1 MKSFAFFQP
10 DPNPKILLMSISL
23 QTGLRQTTTIS
34 PQVQQSLQLLQTPA
48 LELQNLLQS
57 ELQTNPVLEEETPV
71 AELAEAP
78 STETEDEESPG
89 PDTDWPVAS
98 ARPDRPKLDAKQA
111 ILESTIR
118 PESLSEHLESQLALT
133 AASADLRAA
142 ALEIIGNLDENGFLR
157 VELSEIAS
165 AARVAAEIAAQAL
178 ELVQSFHPPGVAART
193 LPEAL
198 LLQLHARGRDDSLE
212 ARIVREHFDLLG
224 KRKFTE
230 MAAALSVPVDSVLA
244 ASEAIARL
252 SPRPGAAY
260 APDRPDLVVRP
271 EATFVRD
278 GERWV
283 PQLEGDLLPR
293 LRISDLYKDLLGD
306 GSADEQTRTYLKE
319 RIRSARFLLQ
329 ALERR
334 QQTLQKLLEVIAQ
347 RQADYF
353 EKGASALHPLTMTDA
368 AAEIGVH
375 ETTVSRA
382 VANKYVRTPF
392 GVVPLRF
399 FFATAVGG
407 EDGQGPAVANT
418 SAKEILAEI
427 VGRENPSQPYSD
439 ATLEELLKERGI
451 PVARRTIAKYRSEL
465 GILPTHLRRKR

>member
-1 MKSFAFFQP
+1 
-10 DPNPKILLMSISL
+10 MSISL

-57 ELQTNPVLEEETPV
+57 ELQTNPVLEEEPPP

-78 STETEDEESPG
+78 ETEDSESS
-89 PDTDWPVAS
+89 DTDADWPVAS
-98 ARPDRPKLDAKQA
+98 VRPDRPKLDPKQA
-111 ILESTIR
+111 ILESTVR

-133 AASADLRAA
+133 TASRELRSAAS
-142 ALEIIGNLDENGFLR
+142 EIIGNLDEDGFLR
-157 VELSEIAS
+157 TDLTEIAS
-165 AARVAAEIAAQAL
+165 AAKTSAETAAQAL
-178 ELVQSFHPPGVAART
+178 VLVQSFHPPGVAART

-212 ARIVREHFDLLG
+212 ARIVREHFELLG
-224 KRKFTE
+224 KRKFTDI
-230 MAAALSVPVDSVLA
+230 AAALSVPVDSVLA
-244 ASEAIARL
+244 ASEAIAKL
-252 SPRPGAAY
+252 SPRPGSAF

-271 EATFVRD
+271 EASFVRD
-278 GERWV
+278 GDRWV

-334 QQTLQKLLEVIAQ
+334 QQTLQKLLEVIGR

-353 EKGASALHPLTMTDA
+353 AQGPAALRPLTMTDA

-427 VGRENPSQPYSD
+427 VGRENPEKPYSD

>member
-1 MKSFAFFQP
+1 MSFAFFQP
-10 DPNPKILLMSISL
+10 DPNPKIHRMSISL

-57 ELQTNPVLEEETPV
+57 ELQTNPVLEEEPPP
-71 AELAEAP
+71 AELAEA
-78 STETEDEESPG
+78 TEEEDGESAEA
-89 PDTDWPVAS
+89 DSDWPIAS
-98 ARPDRPKLDAKQA
+98 ARPDRPKLDPKQA

-118 PESLSEHLESQLALT
+118 PESLSEHLESQLTLAATSPELRR
-133 AASADLRAA
+133 AAS
-142 ALEIIGNLDENGFLR
+142 EIIGNLDEDGFLR
-157 VELSEIAS
+157 TDLAEIAS
-165 AARVAAEIAAQAL
+165 AADVTPETASQAL
-178 ELVQSFHPPGVAART
+178 ALVQSFHPPGVAART

-212 ARIVREHFDLLG
+212 ARIVRDHFDLLG

-230 MAAALSVPVDSVLA
+230 IAAALSVPVDSVLA
-244 ASEAIARL
+244 ASEAIAKL
-252 SPRPGAAY
+252 SPRPGAAF

-271 EATFVRD
+271 EASFVRD
-278 GERWV
+278 GDRWI

-334 QQTLQKLLEVIAQ
+334 QQTLQKLLEVIGR

-353 EKGASALHPLTMTDA
+353 SQGPSALRPLTMTEA
-368 AAEIGVH
+368 AGEVGVH

-407 EDGQGPAVANT
+407 EDGQGPAIANT

-427 VGRENPSQPYSD
+427 VGRENPEKPYSD

-451 PVARRTIAKYRSEL
+451 PVARRTIAKYRTEL

>member
-1 MKSFAFFQP
+1 
-10 DPNPKILLMSISL
+10 MSISL
-23 QTGLRQTTTIS
+23 QTGLRQSTTIS

-48 LELQNLLQS
+48 LELQKLLQS
-57 ELQTNPVLEEETPV
+57 ELQTNPVLEEESPP

-78 STETEDEESPG
+78 SPDTEDTESPG

-98 ARPDRPKLDAKQA
+98 ARPDRSKLDPKQA

-118 PESLSEHLESQLALT
+118 PESLSEHLESQLALAAT
-133 AASADLRAA
+133 GPELRRAAS
-142 ALEIIGNLDENGFLR
+142 EIIGNLDEDGFLR
-157 VELSEIAS
+157 VELP
-165 AARVAAEIAAQAL
+165 EIAAAAKVSPETAAHAL
-178 ELVQSFHPPGVAART
+178 ALVQSFHPPGVAARS

-230 MAAALSVPVDSVLA
+230 IAAAFSVPVDSVLA

-271 EATFVRD
+271 EASFARD

-334 QQTLQKLLEVIAQ
+334 QQTLQKLLEVIGR

-353 EKGASALHPLTMTDA
+353 EQGPAALRPLTMTEA

-427 VGRENPSQPYSD
+427 VGRENPAKPYSD

>member
-1 MKSFAFFQP
+1 
-10 DPNPKILLMSISL
+10 MSISL

-57 ELQTNPVLEEETPV
+57 ELQTNPVLEEEPLTTELLDSAPGESEDTES
-71 AELAEAP
+71 AETD
-78 STETEDEESPG
+78 S
-89 PDTDWPVAS
+89 DWPVAS
-98 ARPDRPKLDAKQA
+98 VRPDRPKLDPKQA
-111 ILESTIR
+111 ILESTVR
-118 PESLSEHLESQLALT
+118 PESLSEHLESQLALAAPSAELRTT
-133 AASADLRAA
+133 AS
-142 ALEIIGNLDENGFLR
+142 EIIGNLDEDGFLR

-165 AARVAAEIAAQAL
+165 AAKVTPEVAAQAL
-178 ELVQSFHPPGVAART
+178 ALVQSFHPPGVAART

-212 ARIVREHFDLLG
+212 ARILRDHFDLLG

-230 MAAALSVPVDSVLA
+230 IAAALAVPVDSVLA

-252 SPRPGAAY
+252 SPRPGAAF

-271 EATFVRD
+271 EASFARD
-278 GERWV
+278 GDRWV

-334 QQTLQKLLEVIAQ
+334 QQTLQKLLEVIGR

-353 EKGASALHPLTMTDA
+353 AQGTSALRPLTMTEA

-407 EDGQGPAVANT
+407 EDGQTPAVANT

-427 VGRENPSQPYSD
+427 VGRENPEKPYSD

-451 PVARRTIAKYRSEL
+451 PVARRTIAKYRNEL

>member
-1 MKSFAFFQP
+1 MSFAFFQP

-57 ELQTNPVLEEETPV
+57 ELQTNPVLEEEPLP

-78 STETEDEESPG
+78 DTDEIESSE
-89 PDTDWPVAS
+89 PDADWPVATV
-98 ARPDRPKLDAKQA
+98 RPDRPRLDPKQA
-111 ILESTIR
+111 LLESTIR
-118 PESLSEHLESQLALT
+118 PESLSEHLESQLALA
-133 AASADLRAA
+133 AASPELRRAA
-142 ALEIIGNLDENGFLR
+142 AEIIGNLDEDGFLR
-157 VELSEIAS
+157 TDLSEIAS
-165 AARVAAEIAAQAL
+165 AAKVSPVAAAQAL
-178 ELVQSFHPPGVAART
+178 DLVQSFHPPGIAARN

-212 ARIVREHFDLLG
+212 ARIVREHFELLG

-230 MAAALSVPVDSVLA
+230 IAAALSVPVDSVLA
-244 ASEAIARL
+244 ASEAIAKL
-252 SPRPGAAY
+252 SPRPGAAF

-271 EATFVRD
+271 EASFVRD
-278 GERWV
+278 GDRWI

-334 QQTLQKLLEVIAQ
+334 QQTLQKLLEVIGR

-353 EKGASALHPLTMTDA
+353 AQGPSALHPLTMTEA
-368 AAEIGVH
+368 AGEIGVH

-407 EDGQGPAVANT
+407 EEGQGPAVANT

-427 VGRENPSQPYSD
+427 VGRENPEKPYSD

>member
-1 MKSFAFFQP
+1 
-10 DPNPKILLMSISL
+10 MSISL

-48 LELQNLLQS
+48 LELHNLLQS
-57 ELQTNPVLEEETPV
+57 ELQTNPVLEEEPP
-71 AELAEAP
+71 AELTEA
-78 STETEDEESPG
+78 SP
-89 PDTDWPVAS
+89 PDTDESDSPEADSDWPIAA
-98 ARPDRPKLDAKQA
+98 ARPDRPKLDPKQA
-111 ILESTIR
+111 ILESTVR
-118 PESLSEHLESQLALT
+118 PESLSEHLESQLAL
-133 AASADLRAA
+133 AVASPELRAS
-142 ALEIIGNLDENGFLR
+142 ALEIIGNLDEDGFLR
-157 VELSEIAS
+157 TELPEIAS
-165 AARVAAEIAAQAL
+165 AAKVPAETAAQAL
-178 ELVQSFHPPGVAART
+178 DLVQSFHPPGVAART

-198 LLQLHARGRDDSLE
+198 LIQLHARGRDDSLE
-212 ARIVREHFDLLG
+212 ARIVREHFNLLG

-230 MAAALSVPVDSVLA
+230 IAAALSVPMDSVLA

-271 EATFVRD
+271 EASFLRD
-278 GERWV
+278 GDRWV
-283 PQLEGDLLPR
+283 PQLESDLLPR

-334 QQTLQKLLEVIAQ
+334 QQTLQKLLEVIGR

-353 EKGASALHPLTMTDA
+353 AQGPVALHPLTMTEA

-407 EDGQGPAVANT
+407 DDGEGPAIANT

-427 VGRENPSQPYSD
+427 VGRENPEKPYSD
-439 ATLEELLKERGI
+439 ATLEELLKERGV
-451 PVARRTIAKYRSEL
+451 PVARRTIAKYRTEL

>member
-1 MKSFAFFQP
+1 
-10 DPNPKILLMSISL
+10 MSISL
-23 QTGLRQTTTIS
+23 QTSLRQTTTIS

-48 LELQNLLQS
+48 LELHNLLQS
-57 ELQTNPVLEEETPV
+57 ELQTNPVLEEEPPPTEPTEATAPE
-71 AELAEAP
+71 AEEPDSPEAD
-78 STETEDEESPG
+78 S
-89 PDTDWPVAS
+89 DWPIAAV
-98 ARPDRPKLDAKQA
+98 RPDRAKLDPKQA
-111 ILESTIR
+111 ILESTVR
-118 PESLSEHLESQLALT
+118 PETLSEHLESQLALAT
-133 AASADLRAA
+133 ALPELRAA
-142 ALEIIGNLDENGFLR
+142 ANEVIGNLDEDGFLR
-157 VELSEIAS
+157 VDL
-165 AARVAAEIAAQAL
+165 AEIAQAAKVSAETAAMAL

-212 ARIVREHFDLLG
+212 ARMVREHFDLLG
-224 KRKFTE
+224 KRKFTDI
-230 MAAALSVPVDSVLA
+230 AALLSVPVDSVLA
-244 ASEAIARL
+244 ASEAIAKL
-252 SPRPGAAY
+252 SPRPGAAF

-271 EATFVRD
+271 EASFVRD
-278 GERWV
+278 GDRWL
-283 PQLEGDLLPR
+283 PHLEGDLLPS

-334 QQTLQKLLEVIAQ
+334 QQTLQKLLEVIGR
-347 RQADYF
+347 RQAAYF
-353 EKGASALHPLTMTDA
+353 EEGPAALRPLTMTDA
-368 AAEIGVH
+368 AAEVGVH

-407 EDGQGPAVANT
+407 EEGQGPAVANT

-427 VGRENPSQPYSD
+427 VGRENPQKPYSD

>member
-1 MKSFAFFQP
+1 
-10 DPNPKILLMSISL
+10 MSISL

-57 ELQTNPVLEEETPV
+57 ELQTNPVLEEEPLTTELLDSTPG
-71 AELAEAP
+71 ESEDTESAEAD
-78 STETEDEESPG
+78 S
-89 PDTDWPVAS
+89 DWPVATV
-98 ARPDRPKLDAKQA
+98 RPDRPKLDPKQA
-111 ILESTIR
+111 ILESTVR
-118 PESLSEHLESQLALT
+118 PESLSEHLESQLALAAPSAEIRTT
-133 AASADLRAA
+133 AS
-142 ALEIIGNLDENGFLR
+142 EIIGNLDEDGFLR

-165 AARVAAEIAAQAL
+165 AAKVTPEVAAQAL
-178 ELVQSFHPPGVAART
+178 ALVQSFHPPGVAART

-212 ARIVREHFDLLG
+212 ARILRDHFDLLG

-230 MAAALSVPVDSVLA
+230 IAAALAVPVDSVLA

-252 SPRPGAAY
+252 SPRPGAAF

-271 EATFVRD
+271 EASFVRD

-283 PQLEGDLLPR
+283 SQLEGDLLPR

-334 QQTLQKLLEVIAQ
+334 QQTLQKLLEVIGR

-353 EKGASALHPLTMTDA
+353 AQGTSALRPLTMTEA

-407 EDGQGPAVANT
+407 EDGQTPAVANT

-427 VGRENPSQPYSD
+427 VGRENPEKPYSD
-439 ATLEELLKERGI
+439 ATLEELLRERGI
-451 PVARRTIAKYRSEL
+451 PVARRTIAKYRNEL

>member
-1 MKSFAFFQP
+1 
-10 DPNPKILLMSISL
+10 MSISL
-23 QTGLRQTTTIS
+23 QTGLRQSTTIS

-48 LELQNLLQS
+48 LELQKLLQS
-57 ELQTNPVLEEETPV
+57 ELQTNPVLEEESPP

-78 STETEDEESPG
+78 SPDTEDTESPG

-98 ARPDRPKLDAKQA
+98 ARPDRSKLDPKQA

-118 PESLSEHLESQLALT
+118 PESLSEHLESQLVLAATGPELRR
-133 AASADLRAA
+133 AAS
-142 ALEIIGNLDENGFLR
+142 EIIGNLDEDGFLR
-157 VELSEIAS
+157 VELP
-165 AARVAAEIAAQAL
+165 EIAAAAKVSPETAAHAL
-178 ELVQSFHPPGVAART
+178 ALVQSFHPPGVAARS

-230 MAAALSVPVDSVLA
+230 IAAAFSVPVDSVLA

-271 EATFVRD
+271 EASFARD

-334 QQTLQKLLEVIAQ
+334 QQTLQKLLEVIGR

-353 EKGASALHPLTMTDA
+353 EQGPAALRPLTMTEA

-427 VGRENPSQPYSD
+427 VGRENPAKPYSD

>member
-1 MKSFAFFQP
+1 
-10 DPNPKILLMSISL
+10 MSISL

-57 ELQTNPVLEEETPV
+57 ELQTNPVLEEEPPP

-78 STETEDEESPG
+78 ETEDAESS
-89 PDTDWPVAS
+89 DADADWPVAS
-98 ARPDRPKLDAKQA
+98 VRPDRPKLDPKQA
-111 ILESTIR
+111 ILESTVR
-118 PESLSEHLESQLALT
+118 PESLSEHLGSQLALT
-133 AASADLRAA
+133 AASRELRQAA
-142 ALEIIGNLDENGFLR
+142 TEIIGNLDEDGFLR
-157 VELSEIAS
+157 TDLTEIAAAAKTS
-165 AARVAAEIAAQAL
+165 AETAAQAL
-178 ELVQSFHPPGVAART
+178 ALVQSFHPPGVAART

-212 ARIVREHFDLLG
+212 ARIVRAHFELLG
-224 KRKFTE
+224 KRKFTDI
-230 MAAALSVPVDSVLA
+230 AAALSVPVDSVLA
-244 ASEAIARL
+244 ASEAIAKL
-252 SPRPGAAY
+252 SPRPGAAF

-271 EATFVRD
+271 EASFFRD
-278 GERWV
+278 GDRWV

-334 QQTLQKLLEVIAQ
+334 QQTLQKLLEVISR

-353 EKGASALHPLTMTDA
+353 SQGPAALRPLTMTDA

-427 VGRENPSQPYSD
+427 VGRENPEKPYSD

>member
-1 MKSFAFFQP
+1 
-10 DPNPKILLMSISL
+10 MSISL
-23 QTGLRQTTTIS
+23 QTGLRQSTTIS

-48 LELQNLLQS
+48 LELQKLLQS
-57 ELQTNPVLEEETPV
+57 ELQTNPVLEEESPP

-78 STETEDEESPG
+78 SPDTEDTESPG

-98 ARPDRPKLDAKQA
+98 ARPDRSKLDPKQA

-118 PESLSEHLESQLALT
+118 PESLSEHLESQLALAAT
-133 AASADLRAA
+133 GPELRRAAS
-142 ALEIIGNLDENGFLR
+142 EIIGNLDEDGFLR
-157 VELSEIAS
+157 VELPEIS
-165 AARVAAEIAAQAL
+165 AAAKVSPETAAHAL
-178 ELVQSFHPPGVAART
+178 ALVQSFHPPGVAARS

-230 MAAALSVPVDSVLA
+230 IAAAFSVPVDSVLA

-271 EATFVRD
+271 EASFARD

-334 QQTLQKLLEVIAQ
+334 QQTLQKLLEVIGR

-353 EKGASALHPLTMTDA
+353 EQGPAALRPLTMTEA

-427 VGRENPSQPYSD
+427 VGRENPAKPYSD

>member
-1 MKSFAFFQP
+1 
-10 DPNPKILLMSISL
+10 MSISL
-23 QTGLRQTTTIS
+23 QTGLRQSTTIS

-48 LELQNLLQS
+48 LELQKLLQS
-57 ELQTNPVLEEETPV
+57 ELQTNPVLEEESPP

-78 STETEDEESPG
+78 SPDTEDTESPG

-98 ARPDRPKLDAKQA
+98 ARPDRSKLDPKQA

-118 PESLSEHLESQLALT
+118 PESLSEHLESQLALAAT
-133 AASADLRAA
+133 GPELRRAAS
-142 ALEIIGNLDENGFLR
+142 EIIGNLDEDGFLR
-157 VELSEIAS
+157 VELPEIS
-165 AARVAAEIAAQAL
+165 AAAKVSPETAAHAL
-178 ELVQSFHPPGVAART
+178 ALVQSFHPPGVAARS

-230 MAAALSVPVDSVLA
+230 IAAAFSVPVDSVLA

-271 EATFVRD
+271 EASFARD

-334 QQTLQKLLEVIAQ
+334 QQTLQKLLEVIGR

-353 EKGASALHPLTMTDA
+353 EQGPAALRPLTMTEA

-382 VANKYVRTPF
+382 VANKYVRSPF

-427 VGRENPSQPYSD
+427 VGRENPAKPYSD

>member
-1 MKSFAFFQP
+1 
-10 DPNPKILLMSISL
+10 MSISL

-48 LELQNLLQS
+48 VELQNLLQS
-57 ELQTNPVLEEETPV
+57 ELQTNPVLEEEPPP

-78 STETEDEESPG
+78 ETDEIESSEA
-89 PDTDWPVAS
+89 DADWPVAS
-98 ARPDRPKLDAKQA
+98 VRPDRPKLDPQQA
-111 ILESTIR
+111 LLESTVR
-118 PESLSEHLESQLALT
+118 PESLSEHLESQLALA
-133 AASADLRAA
+133 AASPELRAA
-142 ALEIIGNLDENGFLR
+142 ALEVIGNLDEDGFLR
-157 VELSEIAS
+157 TDLGEIAS
-165 AARVAAEIAAQAL
+165 AAKVPDEIAAQAL
-178 ELVQSFHPPGVAART
+178 ALVQSFHPPGIAART

-212 ARIVREHFDLLG
+212 ARIVRDHFDLLG

-230 MAAALSVPVDSVLA
+230 IAAALSVPVDSVLA

-271 EATFVRD
+271 EASFLRD
-278 GERWV
+278 GDRWI
-283 PQLEGDLLPR
+283 PQLENDLLPR

-334 QQTLQKLLEVIAQ
+334 QQTLQKLLEVIGR

-353 EKGASALHPLTMTDA
+353 NQGPAALHPLTMTEA

-427 VGRENPSQPYSD
+427 VGRENPEKPYSD

>member
-1 MKSFAFFQP
+1 
-10 DPNPKILLMSISL
+10 MSISL

-48 LELQNLLQS
+48 LELHNLLQS
-57 ELQTNPVLEEETPV
+57 ELQTNPVLEEEPPP

-78 STETEDEESPG
+78 EADEIESSD
-89 PDTDWPVAS
+89 PDADWPVATV
-98 ARPDRPKLDAKQA
+98 RPDRPKLDPKQA
-111 ILESTIR
+111 LLESTIR
-118 PESLSEHLESQLALT
+118 PESLSEHLESQLTLA
-133 AASADLRAA
+133 AASPELRRAA
-142 ALEIIGNLDENGFLR
+142 GEIIGNLDEDGFLR
-157 VELSEIAS
+157 TDLSEIAS
-165 AARVAAEIAAQAL
+165 AAQVSPETSAQAL
-178 ELVQSFHPPGVAART
+178 ELVQSFHPPGIAARN

-212 ARIVREHFDLLG
+212 ARIAREHFDLLG

-230 MAAALSVPVDSVLA
+230 IAAALSVPVDSVLA
-244 ASEAIARL
+244 ASEAIAKL
-252 SPRPGAAY
+252 SPRPGAAF

-271 EATFVRD
+271 EASFVRD
-278 GERWV
+278 GDRWL

-334 QQTLQKLLEVIAQ
+334 QQTLQKLLEVIGR

-353 EKGASALHPLTMTDA
+353 TQGASALRPLTMTEA
-368 AAEIGVH
+368 ANEIGVH

-407 EDGQGPAVANT
+407 EEGQGPAVANT

-427 VGRENPSQPYSD
+427 VGRENPEKPYSD

-451 PVARRTIAKYRSEL
+451 PIARRTIAKYRSEL

>member
-1 MKSFAFFQP
+1 
-10 DPNPKILLMSISL
+10 MSISL

-48 LELQNLLQS
+48 LELHNLLQS
-57 ELQTNPVLEEETPV
+57 ELQTNPVLEEEPP
-71 AELAEAP
+71 AELTEA
-78 STETEDEESPG
+78 SP
-89 PDTDWPVAS
+89 PDTDESDSPEADSDWPIAA
-98 ARPDRPKLDAKQA
+98 ARPDRPKLDPKQA
-111 ILESTIR
+111 ILESTVR
-118 PESLSEHLESQLALT
+118 PESLSEHLESQLALA
-133 AASADLRAA
+133 AASPELRAS
-142 ALEIIGNLDENGFLR
+142 ALEIIGNLDEDGFLR
-157 VELSEIAS
+157 TELPEIAS
-165 AARVAAEIAAQAL
+165 AAKVPAETAAQAL
-178 ELVQSFHPPGVAART
+178 DLVQSFHPPGVAART

-198 LLQLHARGRDDSLE
+198 LIQLHARGRDDSLE
-212 ARIVREHFDLLG
+212 ARIVREHFNLLG

-230 MAAALSVPVDSVLA
+230 IAAALSVPMDSVLA

-271 EATFVRD
+271 EASFLRD
-278 GERWV
+278 GDRWV
-283 PQLEGDLLPR
+283 PQLESDLLPR

-334 QQTLQKLLEVIAQ
+334 QQTLQKLLEVIGR

-353 EKGASALHPLTMTDA
+353 AQGPVALHPLTMTEA

-407 EDGQGPAVANT
+407 DDGEGPAIANT

-427 VGRENPSQPYSD
+427 VGRENPEKPYSD
-439 ATLEELLKERGI
+439 ATLEELLKERGV
-451 PVARRTIAKYRSEL
+451 PVARRTIAKYRTEL

>member
-1 MKSFAFFQP
+1 VSFAFFQA
-10 DPNPKILLMSISL
+10 DPNPKILPMSISL

-48 LELQNLLQS
+48 LELQNLLQT
-57 ELQTNPVLEEETPV
+57 ELQTNPVLEEEPP
-71 AELAEAP
+71 AELTEATP
-78 STETEDEESPG
+78 PESEETDSPEA
-89 PDTDWPVAS
+89 DADWPITS
-98 ARPDRPKLDAKQA
+98 HRSDRAKLDPKQA

-118 PESLSEHLESQLALT
+118 PESLSEHLESQLAFT
-133 AASADLRAA
+133 TTSPDLRAA
-142 ALEIIGNLDENGFLR
+142 ASEIIGNLDEEGFLR
-157 VELSEIAS
+157 TDLGDIA
-165 AARVAAEIAAQAL
+165 RAAQISGETATQAL
-178 ELVQSFHPPGVAART
+178 TLVQSFHPPGIGART

-212 ARIVREHFDLLG
+212 ARIVREHFELLG
-224 KRKFTE
+224 KRKFTDI
-230 MAAALSVPVDSVLA
+230 AARLSVPVDSVLA
-244 ASEAIARL
+244 ASEAIAKL
-252 SPRPGAAY
+252 SPRPGAAF

-271 EATFVRD
+271 EASFVRD
-278 GERWV
+278 GDHWL
-283 PQLEGDLLPR
+283 PQLESDLLPR

-334 QQTLQKLLEVIAQ
+334 QQTLQKLLAVIGR
-347 RQADYF
+347 RQAAYF
-353 EKGASALHPLTMTDA
+353 EKGPAALRPLTMTDA

-407 EDGQGPAVANT
+407 ESGQGPAVANT

-427 VGRENPSQPYSD
+427 VGRENPEKPYSD

-451 PVARRTIAKYRSEL
+451 PVARRTIAKYRLEL

>member
-1 MKSFAFFQP
+1 
-10 DPNPKILLMSISL
+10 MSISL
-23 QTGLRQTTTIS
+23 QTGLRQATTIS

-57 ELQTNPVLEEETPV
+57 ELQTNPVLEEEPPP
-71 AELAEAP
+71 AELTEATTPEAE
-78 STETEDEESPG
+78 ETDSPEA
-89 PDTDWPVAS
+89 DSDWPIAAV
-98 ARPDRPKLDAKQA
+98 RPDRPKLDPKQA
-111 ILESTIR
+111 ILESTVR
-118 PESLSEHLESQLALT
+118 PESLSEHLESQLAL
-133 AASADLRAA
+133 AAVTPELRAA
-142 ALEIIGNLDENGFLR
+142 ASEVIGNLDEDGFLR
-157 VELSEIAS
+157 VDLPEIAQ
-165 AARVAAEIAAQAL
+165 AAKVSPDTAAQAL
-178 ELVQSFHPPGVAART
+178 DLVQSFHPPGVAART

-224 KRKFTE
+224 KRKFTDI
-230 MAAALSVPVDSVLA
+230 AALLSVPVDSVLA
-244 ASEAIARL
+244 ASEAIAKL
-252 SPRPGAAY
+252 SPRPGAAF

-271 EATFVRD
+271 EASFVRD
-278 GERWV
+278 GDRWL

-334 QQTLQKLLEVIAQ
+334 QQTLQKLLEVIGL
-347 RQADYF
+347 RQAAYF
-353 EKGASALHPLTMTDA
+353 EGGPAALRPLTMTDA

-407 EDGQGPAVANT
+407 EEGQGPAVANT

-427 VGRENPSQPYSD
+427 VGRENPEKPYSD

>member
-1 MKSFAFFQP
+1 MNSFAFFQS
-10 DPNPKILLMSISL
+10 DPNPKILPMSISL

-34 PQVQQSLQLLQTPA
+34 PQVQHSLQLLQTPA
-48 LELQNLLQS
+48 LELQTLLQS
-57 ELQTNPVLEEETPV
+57 ELQTNPVLEEEPAP
-71 AELAEAP
+71 AELL
-78 STETEDEESPG
+78 ETADPGENEISPA
-89 PDTDWPVAS
+89 DADWPVA
-98 ARPDRPKLDAKQA
+98 ATRPDRPKLDPQQA

-118 PESLSEHLESQLALT
+118 PESLSEHLGSQLALT
-133 AASADLRAA
+133 FASPDLRAA
-142 ALEIIGNLDENGFLR
+142 TLEIIGNLDEDGFLR
-157 VELSEIAS
+157 TDLPEIAQ
-165 AARVAAEIAAQAL
+165 AAKVSPEISAQAL
-178 ELVQSFHPPGVAART
+178 ALVQSFHPPGIAART

-212 ARIVREHFDLLG
+212 ARIVRDHFELLG
-224 KRKFTE
+224 KRKFTDL
-230 MAAALSVPVDSVLA
+230 AAALSVPVDSVLA
-244 ASEAIARL
+244 ASEAIAKL
-252 SPRPGAAY
+252 SPRPGAAF

-271 EATFVRD
+271 EASFIRD
-278 GERWV
+278 GDHWL

-334 QQTLQKLLEVIAQ
+334 QQTLQKLLGVIGR
-347 RQADYF
+347 RQAAYF
-353 EKGASALHPLTMTDA
+353 EEGPAALRPLTMTEA
-368 AAEIGVH
+368 ADEIGVH

-407 EDGQGPAVANT
+407 ERGQGPAVANT

-427 VGRENPSQPYSD
+427 VGRENPGKPYSD
-439 ATLEELLKERGI
+439 ATLEELLRERGI
-451 PVARRTIAKYRSEL
+451 PVARRTIAKYRTEL
-465 GILPTHLRRKR
+465 GILPTHLRRQR